1 MMGVEKSFIQEFVLG
16 FGFLS
21 GLWIYVGVNPETEIF
36 KALLSV
42 ITALNPDHGLGF
54 LFWLIPILVLL
65 LSLVGTFF
73 IGGWVGLIA
82 VGVAFLAGIL
92 IGNTLGI
99 ILLGLALVLGF
110 IAPNL
115 ES

>member
-1 MMGVEKSFIQEFVLG
+1 MGVEKSFIQEFVIG

-36 KALLSV
+36 NALLTV
-42 ITALNPDHGLGF
+42 MNTLNPNHSLGF
-54 LFWLIPILVLL
+54 IFWLIPVVILL
-65 LSLVGTFF
+65 LSILGTYFT
-73 IGGWVGLIA
+73 GGWIGMIA
-82 VGVAFLAGIL
+82 IGVAFLSGIL
-92 IGNTLGI
+92 IESTIGI

-115 ES
+115 ST